1 MRVCTFL
8 WVYYGYPSSFYEG
21 VSVEQMRYNCGK
33 YIAQRDHVAANAADN
48 VAGVPDSGIAH
59 AVGYA
64 NESRIPF
71 SRPLIKYTPTWPR
84 SFMPTIQSKR

>member
-1 MRVCTFL
+1 
-8 WVYYGYPSSFYEG
+8 
-21 VSVEQMRYNCGK
+21 MRYNCGK